1 MRRQRKTSVGVDA
14 HIDPA
19 ECNRKIARIFGD
31 PAQHPVGADASVR
44 PLGNCKFATTYHK
57 NGHAVCGSMWAT
69 TPTNVV
75 RFRIGAF
82 VFAGAPCRADR
93 VVRPYGCV
101 PFCIGACRFS
111 ALCRAGGASP
121 SPTLRLNNTSSLFT
135 ITSYLNLPLPYVTTK
150 RVTAPKN
157 RGPPVWEVRDHFILL
172 TAPRRGGRRRGAG
185 RIAAAWRESASA
197 ACGAR

>member
-1 MRRQRKTSVGVDA
+1 MLSPTG
-14 HIDPA
+14 
-19 ECNRKIARIFGD
+19 CNCKIAPTIGGNVNR
-31 PAQHPVGADASVR
+31 PVGADASVR
-44 PLGNCKFATTYHK
+44 PLGNRRFAAAYRK
-57 NGHAVCGSMWAT
+57 NGRASYGSMWAS
-69 TPTNVV
+69 TPTNVLRV
-75 RFRIGAF
+75 CIGAF
-82 VFAGAPCRADR
+82 VFAGAYRRADR

-111 ALCRAGGASP
+111 ALCRAGGAIP

-172 TAPRRGGRRRGAG
+172 TIPPRGGRTTSAG
-185 RIAAAWRESASA
+185 RTAAVLRESASA
-197 ACGAR
+197 ACAAR

>member
-1 MRRQRKTSVGVDA
+1 MPTSTRQNATAKLHRA
-14 HIDPA
+14 I
-19 ECNRKIARIFGD
+19 GD
-31 PAQHPVGADASVR
+31 HAQRPVGADASVR

-57 NGHAVCGSMWAT
+57 NGHAVCGSMWASI
-69 TPTNVV
+69 PTNVV

-157 RGPPVWEVRDHFILL
+157 RGPPAREARDHFILL
-172 TAPRRGGRRRGAG
+172 TIPPRGGRTTSAERT
-185 RIAAAWRESASA
+185 AAVLRESASA